1 MKRMIKSILAAAVL
15 GLAFVS
21 TADAQPGRR
30 FYVDAGWQ
38 FNGLAGNDFIKDA
51 SGWGAYAEGGYYV
64 LPRLAVGMF
73 ASYNTN
79 MDYIPRRTYTGTDG
93 AALTTDACNSLFQ
106 IPFGATVRFRLG
118 WKEFQPYA
126 EAKVGADYGRAYV
139 YCISGD
145 RLHLAPVL
153 QEQFRIPVRRI
164 LQLRDKPVRL
174 FRPERAQQPGL
185 QARSVVLSAGSRYLA
200 APLLRSLVS
209 ALS

>member
-1 MKRMIKSILAAAVL
+1 MKNTIMKIMVAAALLL
-15 GLAFVS
+15 GLSSYAE
-21 TADAQPGRR
+21 AQPGRR
-30 FYVDAGWQ
+30 FYIDAGWQ
-38 FNGLAGNDFIKDA
+38 FNGVVGNDFA
-51 SGWGAYAEGGYYV
+51 TGGSGWGAYAEGGYYV

-139 YCISGD
+139 YFPTGG
-145 RLHLAPVL
+145 
-153 QEQFRIPVRRI
+153 
-164 LQLRDKPVRL
+164 LRDTQWG
-174 FRPERAQQPGL
+174 FYASPEIGFTWHPFYKSNFGFQ
-185 QARSVVLSAGSRYLA
+185 LA
-200 APLLRSLVS
+200 AYYSYATNRSDGFGLNGINNVGFKLGVS
-209 ALS
+209 F

>member
-139 YCISGD
+139 YFPTGG
-145 RLHLAPVL
+145 
-153 QEQFRIPVRRI
+153 
-164 LQLRDKPVRL
+164 LRDTQWG
-174 FRPERAQQPGL
+174 FYASPEIGFTWHPFYKSNFGFQFAVYYSYATNRYDTFGL
-185 QARSVVLSAGSRYLA
+185 NGINNLGFKLG
-200 APLLRSLVS
+200 VS
-209 ALS
+209 F